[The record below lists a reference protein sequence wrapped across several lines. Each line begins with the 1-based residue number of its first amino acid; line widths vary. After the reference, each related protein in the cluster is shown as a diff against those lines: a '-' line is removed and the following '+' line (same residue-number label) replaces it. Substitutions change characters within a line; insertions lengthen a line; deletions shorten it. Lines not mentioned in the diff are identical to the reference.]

1 MAKSIIM
8 LILIGSV
15 CATLLT
21 LGDQFTAQQIT
32 DNRTV
37 RARALMQDM
46 LSAPLP
52 PLNDPTAPII
62 GQCDDWLFVSE
73 AAPGYA
79 GEIAGLGLWHAD
91 GQGLKVRV
99 TSHRE
104 TPGIGDF
111 IDHIRTPWIT
121 RWDSGN
127 IQAWTSIDTVSGA
140 TITSDAVRQLALQI
154 FQQVEKHCAR

>member
-62 GQCDDWLFVSE
+62 GQCDDWLSYS
-73 AAPGYA
+73 PS
-79 GEIAGLGLWHAD
+79 LW
-91 GQGLKVRV
+91 LI
-99 TSHRE
+99 S
-104 TPGIGDF
+104 
-111 IDHIRTPWIT
+111 
-121 RWDSGN
+121 
-127 IQAWTSIDTVSGA
+127 
-140 TITSDAVRQLALQI
+140 
-154 FQQVEKHCAR
+154 